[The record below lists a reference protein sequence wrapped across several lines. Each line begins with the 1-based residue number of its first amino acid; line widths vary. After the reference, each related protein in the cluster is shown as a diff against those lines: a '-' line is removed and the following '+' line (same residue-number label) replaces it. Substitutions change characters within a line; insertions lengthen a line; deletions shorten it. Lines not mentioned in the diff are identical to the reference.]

1 MKKYFSVKTKC
12 GHVGK
17 FRCVWIDFA
26 VVAENAKEAAEKVKK
41 YSRVKRHQKS
51 CIESVTKIDFEN
63 FMMLKAKNDAD
74 PYLHCKSIQEQ
85 RAVEGFEDRIEV
97 DEYNIAKYS
106 KKVTKKESLEYRVK
120 RAKVKENSQ
129 KRALREY
136 FYGEAIAW

>member
-26 VVAENAKEAAEKVKK
+26 VVADNAKAAAEKVKQ
-41 YSRVKRHQKS
+41 YGRVKRHQKS
-51 CIESVTKIDFEN
+51 CIESVAEIDFEN
-63 FMMLKAKNDAD
+63 FMILKAKNDAD

-85 RAVEGFEDRIEV
+85 RAVEGFEERIEL
-97 DEYNIAKYS
+97 DEYNIARFA
-106 KKVTKKESLEYRVK
+106 KKTTKKESLEYRVK

-136 FYGEAIAW
+136 FYGEAIVW

>member
-51 CIESVTKIDFEN
+51 CIESVTEIDFEN

-120 RAKVKENSQ
+120 REKVKENSQ

-136 FYGEAIAW
+136 FYGEAIV

>member
-17 FRCVWIDFA
+17 FHCVWIDFA
-26 VVAENAKEAAEKVKK
+26 VVADNAKAAAEKVKQ
-41 YSRVKRHQKS
+41 YGRVKRHQKS
-51 CIESVTKIDFEN
+51 CIESVAQIDFEN
-63 FMMLKAKNDAD
+63 FMILKAKNDAD

-120 RAKVKENSQ
+120 RAKVKENSH
-129 KRALREY
+129 KHALKEY
-136 FYGEAIAW
+136 FYEEAMAW

>member
-1 MKKYFSVKTKC
+1 MW
-12 GHVGK
+12 HVGK

-51 CIESVTKIDFEN
+51 CIESVTEIDFEN
-63 FMMLKAKNDAD
+63 FMILKAKNDAD

-106 KKVTKKESLEYRVK
+106 QKVTKKESLEYRVK
-120 RAKVKENSQ
+120 RANAKEKSH
-129 KRALREY
+129 KRALKEY
-136 FYGEAIAW
+136 FYEEAIAW

>member
-26 VVAENAKEAAEKVKK
+26 VVADNAKAAAEKVKK

-51 CIESVTKIDFEN
+51 CIESVTEIDFEN

-106 KKVTKKESLEYRVK
+106 KKVTKKELLEYRVK

-129 KRALREY
+129 KRALIEY
-136 FYGEAIAW
+136 FYGEAIV

>member
-1 MKKYFSVKTKC
+1 MKKYLSVKTKC
-12 GHVGK
+12 GHVGR
-17 FRCVWIDFA
+17 FHCVWIDFA
-26 VVAENAKEAAEKVKK
+26 VAAENAKEAAEKVKQ
-41 YSRVKRHQKS
+41 YGRVKRHQKS
-51 CIESVTKIDFEN
+51 CIESVMKIDFED
-63 FMMLKAKNDAD
+63 FMTLKAKNDAD

-129 KRALREY
+129 KSALREY
-136 FYGEAIAW
+136 FYEEAIV

>member
-17 FRCVWIDFA
+17 FRCVWINFA
-26 VVAENAKEAAEKVKK
+26 VVADNAKAAAEKVKQ
-41 YSRVKRHQKS
+41 YGRVKRHQKS
-51 CIESVTKIDFEN
+51 CIESVAEIEFED

-106 KKVTKKESLEYRVK
+106 KKVTKKDSLEYRVK

-129 KRALREY
+129 
-136 FYGEAIAW
+136 